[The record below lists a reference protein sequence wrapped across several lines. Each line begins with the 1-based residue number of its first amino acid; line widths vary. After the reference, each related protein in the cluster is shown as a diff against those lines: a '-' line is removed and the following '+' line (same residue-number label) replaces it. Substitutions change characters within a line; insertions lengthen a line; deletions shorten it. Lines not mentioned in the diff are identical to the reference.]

1 MSILQRQLSS
11 MTYVDSS
18 AFFAIISPSDK
29 NHQAAVATW
38 LELGKKREHL
48 VISHYVMIET
58 ITLLHARL
66 GAAAVEKYLGD
77 IQPVIEVVWA
87 EVGSHV
93 AAVTAMLAHP
103 GKGGPSL
110 VDCMSF
116 EVIRERRI
124 TDVFTYDRHF
134 DGHGFRIIG

>member
-1 MSILQRQLSS
+1 MT
-11 MTYVDSS
+11 TYVDAS
-18 AFFAIISPSDK
+18 AFFAIVSPSDQ
-29 NHQAAVATW
+29 NHQAAVAAW
-38 LELGKKREHL
+38 VDLVKKREHL
-48 VISHYVMIET
+48 VTSNYVLIET

-66 GAAAVEKYLGD
+66 GTPAVQRFLGD
-77 IQPVIEVVWA
+77 VMSIVEVVWA
-87 EVGSHV
+87 DVGSHV